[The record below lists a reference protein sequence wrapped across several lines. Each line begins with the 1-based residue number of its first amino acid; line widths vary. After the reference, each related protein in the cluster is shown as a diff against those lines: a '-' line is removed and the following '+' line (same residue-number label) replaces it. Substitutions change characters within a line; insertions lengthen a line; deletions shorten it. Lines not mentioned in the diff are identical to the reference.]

1 MGVMSGTLDLIQRG
15 YAGTTI
21 RDDVLYFEPR
31 LTTRLDGLSFSIQF
45 RRTPIHVTVAGSRL
59 TLSAHPEGVSTPI
72 KVGVDD
78 DVREIGPG
86 DRCTFD
92 LRPSTGDDSQ
102 RARA

>member
-45 RRTPIHVTVAGSRL
+45 RRTPIHVTLAESRL
-59 TLSAHPEGVSTPI
+59 TLSAHPEGVSAPI
-72 KVGVDD
+72 KVGVGD

-86 DRCTFD
+86 GRCSFELPPAT
-92 LRPSTGDDSQ
+92 DDNGQ
-102 RARA
+102 QARA